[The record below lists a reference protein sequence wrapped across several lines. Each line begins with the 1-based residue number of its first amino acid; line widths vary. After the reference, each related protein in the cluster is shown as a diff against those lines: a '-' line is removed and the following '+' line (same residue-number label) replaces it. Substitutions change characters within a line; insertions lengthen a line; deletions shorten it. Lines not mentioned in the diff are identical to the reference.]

1 MQQNN
6 EISLKYLFFTFLKI
20 GSISWGGFMALI
32 SVVQKEFVDKNKI
45 VKDEIILDGIS
56 LASVLPGPVAFNVV
70 TYLGY
75 HLRGF
80 KGALVSMVAIIL
92 PSFLLIL
99 ALAYI
104 YSSYGQIPEFNH
116 FFLGVLPAVSAVII
130 SVATNMSQKQI
141 KDYKQVAICILA
153 GAILI
158 FIHSFFATLGVI
170 LISAIAGY
178 LLYSNKGNVIK
189 SRPTYVKLFN
199 LRKFLF
205 FFILTL
211 ALVFGFWSLPLLFN
225 GQSADK
231 AKLLQQIAFT
241 FSGLSLTLFGGGY
254 VIIPAMQQVIVDG
267 IQWLNVKEFADAI
280 AMGQITPGP
289 IFISA
294 TFIGYK
300 IAGILGAVIATFAVF
315 FPPGFLMLFCSRFL
329 DQIKNSGFI
338 IALFKGLRP
347 AIIGMI
353 FSAAFTIM
361 RGADI
366 GWQTG
371 LIFSSVL
378 FLSIRFKINVVYL
391 IPASGIAGI
400 LFL

>member
-6 EISLKYLFFTFLKI
+6 QISLKYLFFTFLKI

-32 SVVQKEFVDKNKI
+32 AVVQKEFVDKNKI

-56 LASVLPGPVAFNVV
+56 LATVLPGPVAFNVV
-70 TYLGY
+70 AYLGY
-75 HLRGF
+75 HLRGL

-99 ALAYI
+99 ALAYV
-104 YSSYGQIPEFNH
+104 YSNYGQIPALSH

-130 SVATNMSQKQI
+130 SVAANMGKKQL
-141 KDYKQVAICILA
+141 KDYSQVMIGVFACLT
-153 GAILI
+153 LI
-158 FIHSFFATLGVI
+158 FIRSFFATLAI
-170 LISAIAGY
+170 IFISSVAGY
-178 LLYSNKGNVIK
+178 LLYHNKANPIK
-189 SRPTYVKLFN
+189 SEPANSQMFN
-199 LRKFLF
+199 LRKFLLF
-205 FFILTL
+205 CVLIL
-211 ALVFGFWSLPLLFN
+211 AVVFGLWLMPLLFN

-231 AKLLQQIAFT
+231 ATLLQQIAFT

-267 IQWLNVKEFADAI
+267 LQWLNIKEFADAI

-300 IAGILGAVIATFAVF
+300 MAGVTGAVTATAAIF

-329 DQIKNSGFI
+329 DQIKISGFI

-353 FSAAFTIM
+353 FSASFTIM
-361 RGADI
+361 KGVDI
-366 GWQTG
+366 GWQTV
-371 LIFSSVL
+371 LIFIVVL
-378 FLSIRFKINVVYL
+378 FLSISYKVNVAYL
-391 IPASGIAGI
+391 IPASGVAGML
-400 LFL
+400 LF